1 MNWSILTQEW
11 SLFPQMAWSVL
22 SNPTTLIALVGGGLL
37 GLIGGMLPG
46 ISAVMAMTLMLG

>member
-37 GLIGGMLPG
+37 GLIGECCRA
-46 ISAVMAMTLMLG
+46 SRR